1 MRLKKLKLNKLSI
14 LFFII
19 LGLIFI
25 QTLFFAPQELDNSEG
40 QMTRS
45 KIQSMAAHNNSKK
58 AVEHKIQGFHLLE
71 NASQNKSWELYADE
85 ASGSSDEQWILKKV
99 KVEFFNENQSS
110 FVVTGDIG
118 EIDGQTKNMI
128 IRGQVVTQSSNGYQF
143 VTNDL
148 MFVAKEKQLKS
159 NDQVKMIGPESTGS
173 DGFQLTGLGFIIEL
187 STSRM
192 IIPAQV
198 EAQKTINQKNFF
210 IESQRAEFSNK
221 NQEAL
226 FRGQTKMR
234 FGPTRIE
241 APQALFKYSEKYKAL
256 DSITLNDKVY
266 LKDDAKIANCSELI
280 MYLREDKMEL
290 NGQPK
295 VQMGDDEIAGE
306 QIVFLDSGKKVK
318 INKVEMKS
326 KELR

>member
-1 MRLKKLKLNKLSI
+1 MRLKKLKLNKVSI

-45 KIQSMAAHNNSKK
+45 KIQNMAAQNSKK

-71 NASQNKSWELYADE
+71 NASQNKAWELYADE

-148 MFVAKEKQLKS
+148 MFVAKDKQLKS
-159 NDQVKMIGPESTGS
+159 NDQVKMIGPDSRDG

-187 STSRM
+187 NTSRM

-198 EAQKTINQKNFF
+198 EAQKIINQKNFY
-210 IESQRAEFSNK
+210 IQSQRAEFSNK

-226 FRGQTKMR
+226 FLGNTNMR
-234 FGPTRIE
+234 FATTRVD

-256 DSITLNDKVY
+256 ESITLSDKVH
-266 LKDDAKIANCSELI
+266 LKDEAKIADCSILT
-280 MYLREDKMEL
+280 MYLIEDRMVL

-306 QIVFLDSGKKVK
+306 EIVFLDAGKKVK